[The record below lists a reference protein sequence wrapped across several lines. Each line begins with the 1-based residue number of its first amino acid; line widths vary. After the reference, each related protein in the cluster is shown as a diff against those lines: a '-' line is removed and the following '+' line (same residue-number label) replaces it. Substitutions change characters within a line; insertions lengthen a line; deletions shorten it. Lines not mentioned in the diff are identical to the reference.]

1 MSRADGQSGFTLL
14 EVVVAVMV
22 LGLAVA
28 ASFNVFST
36 GFRQSG
42 AAERHVVAVIH
53 AENKLAALGTLEPIV
68 PGETEGDIDGTYRWR
83 LAVAP
88 VPEDEAEREPDA
100 PRPVRIDVTVLWGGD
115 ADPDSVT
122 LTTYR
127 LAPP

>member
-1 MSRADGQSGFTLL
+1 MPRASSGFTLL

-28 ASFNVFST
+28 ASFDVFST

-53 AENKLAALGTLEPIV
+53 AENRLAALGTLEPLV
-68 PGETEGDIDGTYRWR
+68 PGETNGEIDDTYRWR
-83 LAVAP
+83 LAISPLPA
-88 VPEDEAEREPDA
+88 DEAEREPDA
-100 PRPVRIDVTVLWGGD
+100 LRPVRIDVTILWGGD
-115 ADPDSVT
+115 ADPESVT